1 MNYQE
6 QAFKNAVNGFAEQ
19 LQIEKERVAKETLE
33 TVLKIEAEIKAD
45 PRHKELPSLP
55 FCGLY
60 HDALRLAN
68 WDAASLFE
76 QPDDMDTAGSQIKFL
91 RFAIA
96 LKSIEEWIDGKFRI
110 GHQEDIPQELL
121 EKMDKTH
128 LTLDSSKVKEMI
140 EYAFAEGNK
149 EGRVESLCESSAAR
163 MPDSFKSPVQSR
175 DYMG

>member
-1 MNYQE
+1 MNYKD
-6 QAFKNAVNGFAEQ
+6 QAMEKAVNGFAET
-19 LQIEKERVAKETLE
+19 LKVEKERAAKETLE
-33 TVLKIEAEIKAD
+33 TVLRIEAEIKAD

-68 WDAASLFE
+68 WNSAALFE
-76 QPDDMDTAGSQIKFL
+76 QPDDMDTAGTQIKFL

-121 EKMDKTH
+121 EKMDKAY
-128 LTLDSSKVKEMI
+128 LALNSSKVKEMV
-140 EYAFAEGNK
+140 EYAFKELGNTPK
-149 EGRVESLCESSAAR
+149 DETLSMHPAY
-163 MPDSFKSPVQSR
+163 PIN
-175 DYMG
+175 